1 MIHCSLQTN
10 FLLIVAIAL
19 VLATATV
26 CESFVQTPLA
36 LRSSSSSNNNNNL
49 LLSSL
54 SSPLGA
60 SLDDLKPAFPENPNI
75 VAAGGWHNVET
86 MAATTNDPKSA
97 LVDFIVSGGGG
108 GSSNAATANTK
119 TTNPV
124 RITEKFEALALLL
137 YSMGKGFT
145 ADAIDGEWD
154 MVFAQT
160 GKSAKFLM
168 KHDKDKKDDKKDDDK
183 NFLLKIVGK
192 SKNIFDVTPM
202 QFYEETSVF
211 KWFLFGKFVKYLPT
225 YQAFSKGLDG
235 KIVVRRM
242 VLNVVNA
249 FFKIWK
255 LPGIPLKRP
264 KSTGFLDIIYL
275 DQDIRVTKGSKGGC
289 YVHFRPEYLKQVT
302 AGMA

>member
-19 VLATATV
+19 VLATATI

-36 LRSSSSSNNNNNL
+36 LRSSNNNNNL
-49 LLSSL
+49 LLLSSL
-54 SSPLGA
+54 SSSPLGA

-97 LVDFIVSGGGG
+97 LVDFIVSGGSS
-108 GSSNAATANTK
+108 SSNAATTNANTK

-168 KHDKDKKDDKKDDDK
+168 KHDDKDKKEDDDDK